1 MLKKRIIP
9 FLTANNISLVKTKGF
24 NDPRMIGN
32 PVQSARIFTMRNADE
47 LVFVD
52 IYAGRK
58 NQEINAKLVAHI
70 LRECDIP
77 LTVGGGIKRIETAH
91 ELFKIGTDKIL
102 LRSSALNQSL
112 LPYEITSIY
121 GKQSLVI
128 ALDVSTDVNGEYVAL
143 QDSSNTISL
152 DRAIKIINNIQPG
165 EVVVTGVDK
174 EGFMSGMDINL
185 LKRIKNKIKAP
196 IIFNGGVS
204 KPSDVAEAFI
214 EFDGLSAIG
223 ASSIFQYTQ
232 YNIDDIKEKLN
243 QSKIKVRT
251 L

>member
-1 MLKKRIIP
+1 
-9 FLTANNISLVKTKGF
+9 
-24 NDPRMIGN
+24 MIGN
-32 PVQSARIFTMRNADE
+32 PVQSARIFTARNADE

-58 NQEINAKLVAHI
+58 NQEINTKLVAHI

-128 ALDVSTDVNGEYVAL
+128 ALDVFMDVNGEYVAL

-152 DRAIKIINNIQPG
+152 DGAIKIINLIQPG
-165 EVVVTGVDK
+165 EVVVTSVDK
-174 EGFMSGMDINL
+174 EGYINGMDINL
-185 LKRIKNKIKAP
+185 LKRIKNKIKSP

-204 KPSDVAEAFI
+204 KPSDVVEAFI
-214 EFDGLSAIG
+214 EFDGLSAIC

-232 YNIDDIKEKLN
+232 YNINDVKENLN
-243 QSKIKVRT
+243 QSNIKVKM

>member
-32 PVQSARIFTMRNADE
+32 PVQSARIFTARNADE

-58 NQEINAKLVAHI
+58 NQEINTKLVAHI

-128 ALDVSTDVNGEYVAL
+128 ALDVFMDVNGEYVAL

-152 DRAIKIINNIQPG
+152 ERAIKIINLIQPG
-165 EVVVTGVDK
+165 EVVVTSVDK
-174 EGFMSGMDINL
+174 EGYMNGMDINL
-185 LKRIKNKIKAP
+185 LKRIKNKIKSP

-204 KPSDVAEAFI
+204 KPSDVVEAFI

-232 YNIDDIKEKLN
+232 YNINDVKENLN
-243 QSKIKVRT
+243 QSNFNVRM